1 MGTKTTVEIGN
12 IRGLFKG
19 YVHNAN
25 KAAFKLSD
33 SYLTRL
39 KQDRFMPRNDGNMQ
53 ENNTFIEPGAYRKDQ
68 GYYDVVTE
76 ADQARRLYYHPEYN
90 FQKGH
95 NPNAGG
101 LWIERHLE
109 HIGGEEQLF
118 KDFLSFLEV
127 D

>member
-1 MGTKTTVEIGN
+1 MGTKTTVDIGDV
-12 IRGLFKG
+12 RKVFKSC
-19 YVHNAN
+19 VQSAN
-25 KAAFKLSD
+25 LAAFKVSD

-39 KQDRFMPRNDGNMQ
+39 KQDRFMPRNDGTMQ
-53 ENNTFIEPGAYRKDQ
+53 DDNTFLEPGTYRKNQ
-68 GYYDVVTE
+68 GFYDVVTE

-90 FQKGH
+90 FQKI

-109 HIGGEEQLF
+109 HIGGEEKLLD
-118 KDFLSFLEV
+118 DFLSFLEV

>member
-1 MGTKTTVEIGN
+1 MGTKTTVEISDIGK
-12 IRGLFKG
+12 IFKG
-19 YVHNAN
+19 CVQNAN
-25 KAAFKLSD
+25 LAAFKVSD

-39 KQDRFMPRNDGNMQ
+39 KQDRYMPFNDGTMQ
-53 ENNTFIEPGAYRKDQ
+53 NDNTFLEPSAYRKNQ
-68 GYYDVVTE
+68 GHYDIVTE
-76 ADQARRLYYHPEYN
+76 AVQARRLYYHPEYN

-101 LWIERHLE
+101 EWIERHLE
-109 HIGGEEQLF
+109 SIGGEEQLL